1 MRAGGKMLWMMGK
14 HFWQTTA
21 DNDHFLGG
29 WLLLCIPTYYFCFP
43 TFLQPDKN
51 AFKTC
56 QRLNYRSIHHF

>member
-21 DNDHFLGG
+21 DNDHLLGG
-29 WLLLCIPTYYFCFP
+29 WLLLCISQHNTFL
-43 TFLQPDKN
+43 TFLQSDKN